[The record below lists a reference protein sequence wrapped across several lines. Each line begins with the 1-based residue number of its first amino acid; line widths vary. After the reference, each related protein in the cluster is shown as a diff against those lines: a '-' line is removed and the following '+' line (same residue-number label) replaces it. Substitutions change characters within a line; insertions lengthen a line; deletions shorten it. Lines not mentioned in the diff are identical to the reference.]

1 MSIYTDMIEILR
13 ERGLAIG
20 TPIDEEGK
28 CCLLGAKALAQGTSE
43 VEINDTINV
52 FNGDGIEELVAIC
65 SDRRNHNKAFNHNKQ
80 SYTYVWAYSDE
91 FIQGNTDAAIALLEE
106 AESLRQNK
114 TVV

>member
-1 MSIYTDMIEILR
+1 MSIYTDMIEIIR

-43 VEINDTINV
+43 ADINDTLNV

-65 SDRRNHNKAFNHNKQ
+65 SDRRNCRKAFNDNRQ

-106 AESLRQNK
+106 AELLRQSKN
-114 TVV
+114 VV